1 MHVKEREDKIQA
13 KVRELLK
20 EYKNID
26 GIVGDML
33 SSFDFKTTASVLV
46 VQQQRKRISK
56 RELRGVVFTMVPNIW
71 TCGHHGTQLSN
82 RNIKLP
88 NFCFDYQ

>member
-33 SSFDFKTTASVLV
+33 SSSDFKTTALVLV
-46 VQQQRKRISK
+46 VQQQRKRRSK
-56 RELRGVVFTMVPNIW
+56 RELRAKSRRVKTL
-71 TCGHHGTQLSN
+71 H
-82 RNIKLP
+82 
-88 NFCFDYQ
+88 D